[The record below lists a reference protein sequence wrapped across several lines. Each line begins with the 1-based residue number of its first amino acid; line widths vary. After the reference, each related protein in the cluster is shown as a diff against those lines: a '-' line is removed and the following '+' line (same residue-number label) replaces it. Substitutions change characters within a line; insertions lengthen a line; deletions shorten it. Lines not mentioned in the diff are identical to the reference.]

1 MEEKGRR
8 KALKPP
14 GAAGA
19 RKPPQQQQRKPP
31 AIQISPLGPPLDEQ
45 PLGSPTSPMSPTTRA
60 AVKQV
65 SVLYQK
71 LSTGLCLQASLVSLP
86 YYMCSMHEVGRVVWD
101 RHASGDGGCSAGIS
115 GCEH

>member
-1 MEEKGRR
+1 MPVWLYMGHTYCLQEAESNEEGEEVEEKGRR

-19 RKPPQQQQRKPP
+19 KKAPQQRKPP
-31 AIQISPLGPPLDEQ
+31 AIQTRPAVSPLDQQ

-65 SVLYQK
+65 
-71 LSTGLCLQASLVSLP
+71 
-86 YYMCSMHEVGRVVWD
+86 R
-101 RHASGDGGCSAGIS
+101 
-115 GCEH
+115 

>member
-19 RKPPQQQQRKPP
+19 KKPPQPRKPP
-31 AIQISPLGPPLDEQ
+31 AVQTRPPGSPLDQQ

-65 SVLYQK
+65 
-71 LSTGLCLQASLVSLP
+71 
-86 YYMCSMHEVGRVVWD
+86 RF
-101 RHASGDGGCSAGIS
+101 
-115 GCEH
+115 

>member
-19 RKPPQQQQRKPP
+19 KKLQQQPKKPPS
-31 AIQISPLGPPLDEQ
+31 IQIRPSESPLDQQ

-65 SVLYQK
+65 R
-71 LSTGLCLQASLVSLP
+71 SL
-86 YYMCSMHEVGRVVWD
+86 
-101 RHASGDGGCSAGIS
+101 
-115 GCEH
+115 